1 MRGPMRFA
9 SALIAVLF
17 ALPAIAAE
25 TAPLPADVR
34 AYLER
39 DRQTP
44 ACQVKNVAGLSTE
57 QVVDNWII
65 ARRSPACADL
75 EHERKALL
83 ERHKDNKAVV
93 DALTLKMA
101 FFGEAI

>member
-1 MRGPMRFA
+1 MKLA
-9 SALIAVLF
+9 NALIVVLF

-25 TAPLPADVR
+25 TAPLPADVA

-44 ACQVKNVAGLSTE
+44 ACQAKNAAGLSTE

-83 ERHKDNKAVV
+83 ERYKDNKAAV
-93 DALTLKMA
+93 DALTLKIA
-101 FFGEAI
+101 FVGEAI